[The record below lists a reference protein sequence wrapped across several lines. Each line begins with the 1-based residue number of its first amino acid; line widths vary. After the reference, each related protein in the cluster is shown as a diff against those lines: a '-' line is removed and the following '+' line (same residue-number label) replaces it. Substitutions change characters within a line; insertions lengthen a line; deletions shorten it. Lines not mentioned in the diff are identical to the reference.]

1 MCVACRKRRPKYE
14 LLRFVERNGVL
25 YFDPLWRA
33 EGRGVNICPDK
44 RCIELA
50 VKRGLLRRALNKEVS
65 IPKLE
70 DLMQS
75 IEETFERVII
85 DTLRLARRFGGV
97 VLGRTAVDRAIDRV
111 NLIILAVDLD
121 EDVVRYFVE
130 KGKPYRILFTKE
142 KWGEVFSRR
151 PVGVIGVKDR
161 GVTEKLIKI
170 IDRFLKVMEV
180 V

>member
-33 EGRGVNICPDK
+33 EGRGVNVCPDR

-50 VKRGLLRRALNKEVS
+50 VKRGLFKRALNREVS
-65 IPKLE
+65 VPRFE
-70 DLMQS
+70 DLMGNV
-75 IEETFERVII
+75 EEAFERVII
-85 DTLRLARRFGGV
+85 DTLRLARKYGGV
-97 VLGRTAVDRAIDRV
+97 VLGRTAVDRVIDRV
-111 NLIILAVDLD
+111 SLIILATDLD
-121 EDVVRYFVE
+121 EDVVSYFVG

-151 PVGVIGVKDR
+151 PVGVIGIRDR
-161 GVTEKLIKI
+161 GVAEKLIKI

-180 V
+180 A